1 MQILDEKTA
10 KGIATFTIEVSVE
23 EMDPYRT
30 KAAAT
35 ISKARAVPGFRPGA
49 APVEMVER
57 SVGAQIV
64 MEEAAEHAVP
74 HFFTKAIKEK
84 NLETVGQPHI
94 EVLTLAP
101 GNPFKFRAAVALV
114 PSVTVGDFSK
124 LKVKRTHTEIKDAD
138 VGKVVKDLQKMQSK
152 EVMTTE
158 PVGDM
163 SKVVVDMQMTLD
175 NVLIEGGE
183 TKSHAIYMNE
193 EYYIPGLKDQ
203 IKGAKAGETK
213 TFTLPFPKEHY
224 NKNIAGKK
232 IDFSVNI
239 KDVYAVD
246 HPEVNDEFAS
256 KLGQKSV
263 EDLKTLIHKN
273 LSDDATKKDDQAY
286 ELAILEAAM
295 KLTHYSDIPDNLVN
309 EEVRRMMREFEAR
322 IVEEGGSFD
331 EYLSHMK
338 KTREA
343 LMLEITPQAIERV
356 KIGLL
361 LRAIV
366 KKESITAS
374 EDDVLVQCEVVAPG
388 ALAGR
393 DWSDD
398 RKKELRE
405 YAHTI
410 AVNRKAIAWIT
421 DQVK

>member
-35 ISKARAVPGFRPGA
+35 ISKARAIPGFRPGA
-49 APVEMVER
+49 APVEIVER

-74 HFFTKAIKEK
+74 HFFTKAVKEK
-84 NLETVGQPHI
+84 NLETVGQPQI

-114 PSVTVGDFSK
+114 PVVTIGDFTK
-124 LKVKRTHTEIKDAD
+124 LKVKPVKTEVKDTEVD
-138 VGKVVKDLQKMQSK
+138 KVLTDLQKMQSK
-152 EVMTTE
+152 ETITTE
-158 PVGDM
+158 PAGDM
-163 SKVVVDMQMTLD
+163 SKVVVDMQMSLD
-175 NVLIEGGE
+175 NVIIEGGE

-213 TFTLPFPKEHY
+213 TFALPFPKEHY
-224 NKNIAGKK
+224 NKNLAGKN

-239 KDVYAVD
+239 KDVYTVE
-246 HPEVNDEFAS
+246 HPEIGEEFAS
-256 KLGQKSV
+256 KLGQKSL

-273 LSDDATKKDDQAY
+273 LSDDAAKKDTQAH
-286 ELAILEAAM
+286 ELAVLEAAM
-295 KLTHYSDIPDNLVN
+295 KACDYSDIPDNLVN

-322 IVEEGGSFD
+322 IVEEGGSFE

-338 KTREA
+338 KTRES
-343 LMLEITPQAIERV
+343 LMLEVTPQAVERV

-366 KKESITAS
+366 RKETITAT
-374 EDDVLVQCEVVAPG
+374 EDEVLAQCEIVAPG

-393 DWSDD
+393 DWSSE
-398 RKKELRE
+398 KKNELRE